1 MPDLEPAGETT
12 KFLPKKNPRRP
23 SKKFRKFWNSENFRN
38 FFEGLRGIFFLEG
51 IF

>member
-12 KFLPKKNPRRP
+12 KFLPKKIPGDL
-23 SKKFRKFWNSENFRN
+23 RKNFEH
-38 FFEGLRGIFFLEG
+38 FGIPKIFEIFLKVSGDFFLEG